1 MGGMKRIS
9 QAGKALE
16 GRIAVAQRWYTTQL
30 EIAFHKGRQGTVFHT
45 FPTPFPH
52 TLSCHPHQRWF
63 VASSIFGATNME
75 QLKANISAFDKE
87 LTPECLADIAEVYKK
102 YRDPT
107 F

>member
-1 MGGMKRIS
+1 M
-9 QAGKALE
+9 
-16 GRIAVAQRWYTTQL
+16 
-30 EIAFHKGRQGTVFHT
+30 
-45 FPTPFPH
+45 
-52 TLSCHPHQRWF
+52 SCHPHQRWF